1 MYIHVYTCTHTHT
14 RAHTTLLSLPYTH
27 ARAHVTMDPRHRIGL
42 KTMII
47 KSMTSDV
54 NCASDSFVSLGLSVS
69 DSQELAVN
77 LNLLEVK
84 QYLSTRVYL
93 PGKFHVSISK
103 HLPVRACVC
112 LFDLLEV
119 KQYLLT
125 CVCLPD
131 KFHVSISKCLPLRVR
146 VFVY

>member
-1 MYIHVYTCTHTHT
+1 
-14 RAHTTLLSLPYTH
+14 
-27 ARAHVTMDPRHRIGL
+27 MDPRHRIGL

-84 QYLSTRVYL
+84 QYLSTSVYL

-103 HLPVRACVC
+103 YLPVRSYANMYDVYVCVC
-112 LFDLLEV
+112 S
-119 KQYLLT
+119 YRCALLT
-125 CVCLPD
+125 RWGLAA
-131 KFHVSISKCLPLRVR
+131 R
-146 VFVY
+146 

>member
-1 MYIHVYTCTHTHT
+1 
-14 RAHTTLLSLPYTH
+14 
-27 ARAHVTMDPRHRIGL
+27 
-42 KTMII
+42 MII

-84 QYLSTRVYL
+84 QYLSTSVYL

-112 LFDLLEV
+112 LYDLIE
-119 KQYLLT
+119 KQYLST

-131 KFHVSISKCLPLRVR
+131 KFHVSISKCLPLCVR